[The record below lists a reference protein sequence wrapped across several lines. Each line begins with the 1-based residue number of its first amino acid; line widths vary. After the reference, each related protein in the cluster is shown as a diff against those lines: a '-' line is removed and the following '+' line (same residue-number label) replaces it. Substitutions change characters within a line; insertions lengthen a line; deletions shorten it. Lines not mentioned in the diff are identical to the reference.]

1 MPKIILLTG
10 ATDGIG
16 LETAKKL
23 ASMGHTLLLHGRNE
37 TKLNDV
43 VKNLMELPETGIIE
57 SYICDLSNLNDVK
70 SFAHQVMKRHQNID
84 VIINNAGIYK
94 TANAITS
101 DGYDIRFVVNT
112 FAPYL
117 LTQMLSPLLDKEAR
131 VVNLSSAAQSPVN
144 LLAMEGKLELS
155 DSDAYAQSKL
165 AITMWSR
172 YLGIMNKEM
181 GPIFIAINPGSFLAS
196 KMVKDAFGVAGND
209 INIGVSILVRAAL
222 DPDFS
227 DATGKYYDNDNAT
240 FASPHP
246 DALDDDK
253 CERIVKSI
261 ELTIDKLN

>member
-37 TKLNDV
+37 TKLNDI
-43 VKNLMELPETGIIE
+43 VKNLLALPDAGIIE

-70 SFAHQVMKRHQNID
+70 SFALQVMKRHQKID

-94 TANAITS
+94 TTNTITPE
-101 DGYDIRFVVNT
+101 GYDIRFVVNT

-144 LLAMEGKLELS
+144 LLALEGKLELS

-181 GPIFIAINPGSFLAS
+181 GPIFIAVNPGSFLAS

-246 DALDDDK
+246 DALDGDK

>member
-1 MPKIILLTG
+1 
-10 ATDGIG
+10 
-16 LETAKKL
+16 
-23 ASMGHTLLLHGRNE
+23 
-37 TKLNDV
+37 
-43 VKNLMELPETGIIE
+43 
-57 SYICDLSNLNDVK
+57 
-70 SFAHQVMKRHQNID
+70 
-84 VIINNAGIYK
+84 
-94 TANAITS
+94 
-101 DGYDIRFVVNT
+101 VVNT

-144 LLAMEGKLELS
+144 LLAMEGKQELS
-155 DSDAYAQSKL
+155 DGDAYAQSKL

-172 YLGIMNKEM
+172 YLGIMNKKM
-181 GPIFIAINPGSFLAS
+181 GPIFIAVNPGSFLAS

-227 DATGKYYDNDNAT
+227 DATGNYDNDNAT

-246 DALDDDK
+246 DALDDKK

-261 ELTIDKLN
+261 EITIDNLI